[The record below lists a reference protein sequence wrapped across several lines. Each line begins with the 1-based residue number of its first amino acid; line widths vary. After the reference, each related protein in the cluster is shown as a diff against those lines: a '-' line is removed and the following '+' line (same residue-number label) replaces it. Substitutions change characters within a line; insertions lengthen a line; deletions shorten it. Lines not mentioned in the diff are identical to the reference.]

1 MVAEAVRAGAR
12 QEAAAGI
19 LGLKARTLQRW
30 REEGVEGGADKR
42 QGPLTEPANKLSE
55 GERDGILKTANSP
68 EYRNLS
74 PKQLVPRLADQGT
87 YIASESTFY
96 RILGEAKQMAH
107 RTQAKPAISKKP
119 KEQIAT
125 GPNQVW
131 CWDITYLPGPLRGTF
146 FFLYLF
152 LDVWSRKIVG
162 AKVYEV
168 EKADRSARLF
178 VESCM
183 RQDLDPEG
191 LVLHSDNGSPMKGS
205 TMLATLQ
212 WLGVVPSFS
221 RPHVSDDNPYAEA
234 VFRTL
239 KYAPEYPSRP
249 FLSIEEA
256 QRWVD
261 AFVRWYN
268 TEHLHSGIRFV
279 TPDQRHFGEE
289 EDVLAHRQ
297 EVYEEAQRRNPQRW
311 SGAVRNWN
319 PVEEVRLN
327 PERQLAKTVQFG
339 EVA

>member
-30 REEGVEGGADKR
+30 REQGVEGGADKR

-183 RQDLDPEG
+183 RQDLDPQG

-311 SGAVRNWN
+311 SGSVRNWN
-319 PVEEVRLN
+319 PVEAVRLN